1 MCYAEMV
8 VLDIYLNRRIRLLR
22 DAPNWVCN
30 LSYIRC
36 SQVICPKPSPQ
47 ISSVSGFLN
56 RLGGGGGCLESQS
69 RDGPEPL
76 WPSVGR
82 DAPED
87 IWPPVG
93 IGAATR
99 SFGLKFNEGGGPL
112 L

>member
-56 RLGGGGGCLESQS
+56 RLGG
-69 RDGPEPL
+69 
-76 WPSVGR
+76 
-82 DAPED
+82 DA
-87 IWPPVG
+87 
-93 IGAATR
+93 
-99 SFGLKFNEGGGPL
+99 
-112 L
+112 